1 MTNTPE
7 HNNSTYLQ
15 TVVRGLL
22 VGVVPERTDELTE
35 MWNTYGPQF
44 EVLEDSGPDGTFVMD
59 AGAYCR
65 IRFNHRIL
73 RVFWLSCFAAWE
85 GYNAI
90 HKASN
95 TETGTADLK
104 RFQDILRCI
113 DLIRHS
119 AGAEDIPLPDNIPEP
134 GILIDAAQDKEV
146 RAPGEL
152 AIFSVGWAFLH
163 EIRHLMHQ
171 QEGTSTAYSSDAED
185 RRREEFSCDDF
196 ATRFLLEKAGKFAET
211 QNASKSAVVFKRQ
224 IGIHFALF
232 ALAILGRDKWGDSE
246 FHPATQRRI
255 DNVLKVLEETG
266 FSKGAAIISIAAF
279 LALRWTYPDA
289 PTSLDAV
296 NIKATKEQ
304 WTAKEALT

>member
-1 MTNTPE
+1 MINTPDE
-7 HNNSTYLQ
+7 NHSIYLQ
-15 TVVRGLL
+15 TVVRDLF
-22 VGVVPERTDELTE
+22 VGVVPERADELNE
-35 MWNTYGPQF
+35 MWNTYGPRF
-44 EVLEDSGPDGTFVMD
+44 ELLEDSGPDGTLVME
-59 AGAYCR
+59 AGAYCL

-95 TETGTADLK
+95 TETGTADLN
-104 RFQDILRCI
+104 RFHDILRCI
-113 DLIRHS
+113 DLIRH
-119 AGAEDIPLPDNIPEP
+119 AAAAEDIPLPDNIPEP
-134 GILIDAAQDKEV
+134 GILVETDQDKEA
-146 RAPGEL
+146 RAAGEF
-152 AIFSVGWAFLH
+152 AIFAVGWAFLH

-171 QEGTSTAYSSDAED
+171 QEGTSTASSTDAEE

-196 ATRFLLEKAGKFAET
+196 AARFLLEKAGKYAAS
-211 QNASKSAVVFKRQ
+211 QNVSKSAVLFKRQ

-255 DNVLKVLEETG
+255 DNVLNVLEEAG
-266 FSKGAAIISIAAF
+266 FSKGAAIISITAF

-296 NIKATKEQ
+296 NKKATKEQ
-304 WTAKEALT
+304 WTAEEALT